1 MLKQLSF
8 ILLLLQGVKCT
19 KVEKRLLL
27 NDPAI
32 MEQRLNNLE
41 RKVQNLETENL
52 NLKNQLDQQAQVKLG
67 KLEIQK

>member
-8 ILLLLQGVKCT
+8 ILLLLQVVKCT